1 MKGPC
6 DLPHL
11 QQVIGEIF
19 SIVYSPVHADETLY
33 CGLVF
38 YIGVVQACVEHDD
51 CKRKDVTG
59 VCNNHAHTHAHT
71 HTHNNSEFLTND
83 HVQD

>member
-1 MKGPC
+1 MVWLWIVLD

-19 SIVYSPVHADETLY
+19 SIVDSSVHADETLY

-38 YIGVVQACVEHDD
+38 YVGVVQACVEHDD

-59 VCNNHAHTHAHT
+59 VWNNNART
-71 HTHNNSEFLTND
+71 HTKT
-83 HVQD
+83 